1 MNMRLS
7 PVPHVM
13 IPERLKTRFLRA
25 CGKQGRSMTDVVRQL
40 ITEFVEREEA
50 KR

>member
-1 MNMRLS
+1 MKQGLI
-7 PVPHVM
+7 PQTYVP
-13 IPERLKTRFLRA
+13 EGLKTRFLRA

-40 ITEFVEREEA
+40 ITEFVEREEQ